1 MSSTSIKDRDSN
13 SRRLFLHRAWQSCAA
28 FVAAAAAFTGCGKQE
43 KQEKE
48 DTGTAATS
56 EPKDCSDLSN
66 ITEEQIAVREKLG
79 YVKESP
85 LPDNQ
90 CQNCNLF
97 LPPKEGAKCG
107 GCMLFKGPVY
117 AEAYCTYWAPK
128 V

>member
-1 MSSTSIKDRDSN
+1 MNKN
-13 SRRLFLHRAWQSCAA
+13 EKENPRRTFIRNAYRACGLLAA
-28 FVAAAAAFTGCGKQE
+28 GAIAFTGCGKKEE
-43 KQEKE
+43 KKE
-48 DTGTAATS
+48 DATTTLNP
-56 EPKDCSDLSN
+56 EDPCGDLSN
-66 ITEEQIAVREKLG
+66 VSEEDIAVREKFG

-90 CQNCNLF
+90 CLNCNLY
-97 LPPKEGAKCG
+97 LPPKSGEPCG